1 MQRQGKHRE
10 FHVKLSVA
18 TLVNINTDFGTM
30 QIPPEIANQNLH
42 FGVWMR
48 GCCPLQTPLN
58 PIWWG
63 TQKMGHFCIVSPF
76 IHTSETSV

>member
-10 FHVKLSVA
+10 FHFKLSVA

-42 FGVWMR
+42 FGVWVR
-48 GCCPLQTPLN
+48 GCCPPAN
-58 PIWWG
+58 PIKPNLVG
-63 TQKMGHFCIVSPF
+63 NTKNGPLLYCQSIYTHF
-76 IHTSETSV
+76 